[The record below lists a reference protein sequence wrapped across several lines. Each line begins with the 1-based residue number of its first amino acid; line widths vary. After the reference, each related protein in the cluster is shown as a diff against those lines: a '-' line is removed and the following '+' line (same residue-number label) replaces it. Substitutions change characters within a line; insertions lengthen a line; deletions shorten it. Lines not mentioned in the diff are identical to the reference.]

1 MSTQNSENEQ
11 ALDRVI
17 GEIRDEPIDAAVMEA
32 AAGRVWANISGARG
46 PRLVEDIAKNAKI
59 HSCEDFQALLDDYR
73 AGRLPEARRLLVEDH
88 THQCVACRK
97 ALHGTVQPIR
107 PVSVKPAGASYS
119 RWAVAAAVVVG
130 VGLTTLGVVYYMN
143 GPSGSRATV
152 AVVNG
157 TLYRLSGTDSVNVKA
172 GDELPAGAEIRT
184 AKDSGAVIKLH
195 DGSMVEMRERSG
207 FSVSQAGADL
217 TVNLGL
223 GSIIVQA
230 AKRHSGHLFVATRDC
245 KVAVTGTVFSV
256 NSGVKGSRVTVIE
269 GEVHVTKDK
278 VEKVLHHGDQ
288 FASSPTFRRSPPRTR
303 SPGAA
308 IWRDGRPCSN
318 WKRASTRCICPNSG
332 TAAG

>member
-46 PRLVEDIAKNAKI
+46 PQLVEDIAKNARI

-73 AGRLPEARRLLVEDH
+73 GGRLPEARRLLVEDH

-97 ALHGTVQPIR
+97 VLHRTVQPIR
-107 PVSVKPAGASYS
+107 PVSIKPAGASYS

-130 VGLTTLGVVYYMN
+130 AGLTTLGVVYYMN

-157 TLYRLSGTDSVNVKA
+157 TLYRLSGTDNVNVKA

-207 FSVSQAGADL
+207 FSVSQAGPAF
-217 TVNLGL
+217 TVYHRAGRHLR
-223 GSIIVQA
+223 QA
-230 AKRHSGHLFVATRDC
+230 RNRHTPPLVVA
-245 KVAVTGTVFSV
+245 
-256 NSGVKGSRVTVIE
+256 
-269 GEVHVTKDK
+269 
-278 VEKVLHHGDQ
+278 
-288 FASSPTFRRSPPRTR
+288 
-303 SPGAA
+303 
-308 IWRDGRPCSN
+308 
-318 WKRASTRCICPNSG
+318 
-332 TAAG
+332 